1 MPSAY
6 AALLIGALV
15 CLARPSTLADF
26 PKAADE
32 LYRGQMSDALSDAA
46 AQREILEAKA
56 QASWT
61 AEDFEPYLMAA
72 TSAIEMALVLFDLR
86 HGALPGHLDVLRE
99 SKIIEDWPG
108 NPFEDWKPMAQLS
121 GGVDFEPGAIVF
133 QKCPQGRSYGARH
146 PVVEC
151 FVLSAFGP
159 TPRYKPLGKLPPL
172 PEWAEAPKGT
182 AAVGVFQ
189 PPTMTEILRKLAE
202 RKQREKDTERSK
214 PQGGG
219 KEG

>member
-1 MPSAY
+1 MLSGY
-6 AALLIGALV
+6 AALLVGALM

-32 LYRGQMSDALSDAA
+32 LYRGEMSDALADAA

-61 AEDFEPYLMAA
+61 AEDSEPYLVAA
-72 TSAIEMALVLFDLR
+72 TTVIEMAIVLYDLR
-86 HGALPGHLDVLRE
+86 HGALPANLDKLHE
-99 SKIIEDWPG
+99 TKIIQDWPG

-121 GGVDFEPGAIVF
+121 RGVDFEPGAMVF
-133 QKCPQGRSYGARH
+133 QKCPPGRSYGARH

-159 TPRYKPLGKLPPL
+159 TPRYKPLSKLPPL
-172 PEWAEAPKGT
+172 PDWAEVPKGT
-182 AAVGVFQ
+182 AAVGVFE
-189 PPTMTEILRKLAE
+189 PPTMTEILKKLAE
-202 RKQREKDTERSK
+202 RKQRQKDAEKSG

-219 KEG
+219 